1 MCRLNHLRR
10 KFLRDEKYKTDYV
23 RFMEDILEKGDAET
37 VQQSDYTGERMW
49 YIREIPDQATFR
61 ETVQTLTWLDKLWGF
76 LSLALCN

>member
-37 VQQSDYTGERMW
+37 VQQSDYTGVVYKGDSR
-49 YIREIPDQATFR
+49 PSHLQGNGANTDLVGQS
-61 ETVQTLTWLDKLWGF
+61 LGF
-76 LSLALCN
+76 SLFGPM